1 MKEELGL
8 EEFESVFQNVSKSIM
23 WFNISGGEPYL
34 KPELVDICKAMY
46 ECCKPKVFTIP
57 TNGLLPCLI
66 EEKTKEILSTC
77 NDATLVV
84 NVSIDGIG
92 DEHDKIRGV
101 EGNFE
106 KASETIRG
114 LNKLKAEFDNLEVS
128 THSVVSKFNVD
139 RLLDV
144 YEYVKGEFD
153 PDSYVC
159 EPAEN
164 RSELFNLGEDIAPD
178 VLLYEKWVEKL
189 RNHARHDY
197 YSGSKGITRVI
208 QAVRLKYYDS
218 AVEELRQ
225 KRQIMPCYAGFASC
239 HISPYGDVWPC
250 CILGYE
256 ATMGNLREHDYDFER
271 VWHSE
276 RAKVTRKMIKNGY
289 CHCPMANI
297 HYTNFLCN
305 TTALLKLAGEILFRQ

>member
-1 MKEELGL
+1 VKEELGL